1 MIKVLAIDTTGTVA
15 SVAVANENNTIA
27 EFTINYK
34 LTHSQ
39 TIMPMIEYM
48 AKMLEL
54 DLNTI
59 DYIAC
64 SNGPGSFTG
73 LRIGAATAKGLAHG
87 LNKKIIAVPT
97 LDALAYNVIETD
109 KIIVP
114 MIDAKRNQIY
124 TAFYS
129 CSNGELERIS
139 DYIADDI
146 NSIIETIE
154 SNDIDAVFLGDG
166 AIVYKDIIKSFN
178 TDYLFAFANNN
189 LQRAASVAA
198 LAINYAKK
206 GKIVDYNNFNI
217 MYLRK
222 SQAEREYDER
232 CSK

>member
-1 MIKVLAIDTTGTVA
+1 MIVLAIDTTGTVA
-15 SVAVANENNTIA
+15 SVAVASENNTIA

-48 AKMLEL
+48 TKMLEF

-97 LDALAYNVIETD
+97 LDALAYNIIETD

-114 MIDAKRNQIY
+114 MIDARRNQVY

-129 CSNGELERIS
+129 CNNGELERMS

-146 NSIIETIE
+146 NSIIEIIE
-154 SNDIDAVFLGDG
+154 SNDMDAVFLGDG
-166 AIVYKDIIKSFN
+166 ATVYKEIIKRFN
-178 TDYLFAFANNN
+178 TDFSFAFSNNN
-189 LQRAASVAA
+189 LQRAASVAT
-198 LAINYAKK
+198 LAIDYAKK
-206 GKIVDYNNFNI
+206 GKVVDYNSFNI